1 MATQDDA
8 SARFE
13 KRWKQCMEQPEVVE
27 APPVKLDV
35 DLSPRAVLTRMRQVD
50 RALLGDSADEI
61 EGALSKLRD
70 RLR

>member
-1 MATQDDA
+1 MAKQDA
-8 SARFE
+8 NARFE

-35 DLSPRAVLTRMRQVD
+35 DLSPSAVLTRMRQVD
-50 RALLGDSADEI
+50 RAMLGESANEI

>member
-1 MATQDDA
+1 MAKQDP

-13 KRWKQCMEQPEVVE
+13 QRWKQCMEQPEVVE

-35 DLSPRAVLTRMRQVD
+35 DLSPKAVLTRMRQVD
-50 RALLGDSADEI
+50 RALLGESVDEI

>member
-1 MATQDDA
+1 MAKQDA

-13 KRWKQCMEQPEVVE
+13 QRWKQCMEQPEVVE

-50 RALLGDSADEI
+50 RALLGESADEI